1 MVYLYDPST
10 NAPVWTISDHVRE
23 MHTGGVG
30 VEQICWKLKL
40 RRGTVE
46 RWISSIPALSAK
58 GTSEA

>member
-1 MVYLYDPST
+1 MLDISTPAT

-23 MHTGGVG
+23 MHDGGVN

-46 RWISSIPALSAK
+46 RWISSIPALAAR
-58 GTSEA
+58 GTGRG